1 VTNQSEN
8 SPKSS
13 EIRVLIN
20 IADQFI
26 DESTIQSVVRFG
38 KGAKIILVSGQEIVV
53 SASYDRI
60 AEVIRH
66 RK

>member
-8 SPKSS
+8 SGKSS

-20 IADQFI
+20 IGDQFI
-26 DESTIQSVVRFG
+26 DEAAIQSVTRFG
-38 KGAKIILVSGQEIVV
+38 KGSKIILVSGQEIVV

-60 AEVIRH
+60 AEVVRH
-66 RK
+66 NK